1 VPLMYDPAPVEIDFP
16 TLPSLERLRLCTYT
30 SSLKDSDDHL
40 VRRALIKIT
49 QILKNLASIK
59 HLTLIL
65 CLRFGNEDITQVDW
79 SPLADFLS
87 DRRSTFQHTDLYIRA
102 VTAGGEVSSDK
113 VVSMLSRYENLTS
126 LVEAGYVSIKEEQ
139 YRDVDVDR
147 YFKYYTSS

>member
-1 VPLMYDPAPVEIDFP
+1 VPLRHDPIPVEIDFP
-16 TLPSLERLRLCTYT
+16 SLPSLERLRLCTYT

-65 CLRFGNEDITQVDW
+65 CLRFGNEDITQIDW

-126 LVEAGYVSIKEEQ
+126 LVEAGCVSIKEEK
-139 YRDVDVDR
+139 YLDVDVDR

>member
-1 VPLMYDPAPVEIDFP
+1 MYDPAPVEIDFP
-16 TLPSLERLRLCTYT
+16 SLPSLERLRLCTYT

-59 HLTLIL
+59 HFTLII
-65 CLRFGNEDITQVDW
+65 CLRFGGDITQIDW
-79 SPLADFLS
+79 SPLVDFLS

-126 LVEAGYVSIKEEQ
+126 LVEAGYVSIKEQQ